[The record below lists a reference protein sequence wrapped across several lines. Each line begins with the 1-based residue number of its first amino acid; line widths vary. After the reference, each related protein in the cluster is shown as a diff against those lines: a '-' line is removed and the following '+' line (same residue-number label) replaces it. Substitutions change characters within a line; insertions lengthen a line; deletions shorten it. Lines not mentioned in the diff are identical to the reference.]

1 MKKLFSSILLILIFF
16 LFSCDKNE
24 SLETTKKVKI
34 AYVNW
39 IGETAATNVIKVVF
53 ERMGYRVEIF
63 PVTTSVM
70 YQYLSTGQVDGMV
83 SAWIPTADKFYYE
96 KLKDKF
102 IDLGANYDGTVQGF
116 VVPSYVTISS
126 IAELKGRG
134 AEFKNKIVGIDAG
147 AGTQLS
153 LEEALR
159 LYELEKEY
167 ELIPSSETVM
177 LASLEAAIKKKEWIV
192 VPLWKP
198 HWAFARYSVKFL
210 DDPLGSMGGTESVHT
225 LVRLGL
231 KEDDPDIFY
240 LFDNFYW
247 DDSLALPLMDKNY
260 REPGR
265 EYRNAIEF
273 VDNNRE
279 VVKNWVPERYK
290 NLFD

>member
-1 MKKLFSSILLILIFF
+1 MKPASIILPVLIFS
-16 LFSCDKNE
+16 LFSCDKGDVSE
-24 SLETTKKVKI
+24 DTKTVKI

-39 IGETAATNVIKVVF
+39 IGETAATNVVKVVL
-53 ERMGYRVEIF
+53 ERMGYKVEIF

-70 YQYLSTGQVDGMV
+70 YQYLAMGQVDGMV
-83 SAWIPTADKFYYE
+83 SAWLPTADKFYYE

-102 IDLGANYDGTVQGF
+102 IDLGANYEGTLQGF

-134 AEFKNKIVGIDAG
+134 AGFKNKIVGIDAG

-153 LEEALR
+153 VEETLR

-177 LASLEAAIKKKEWIV
+177 LASLEAAIKKNEWIV

-198 HWAFARYSVKFL
+198 HWAFARYDVKFL
-210 DDPLGSMGGTESVHT
+210 EDPLASMGGSESVHT
-225 LVRLGL
+225 LVRFGL
-231 KEDDPDIFY
+231 KEYDPDVFY

-247 DDSLALPLMDKNY
+247 DDSLLLPLIDKNY
-260 REPGR
+260 KEPGR

-279 VVKNWVPERYK
+279 LVKNWVPEGYK

>member
-1 MKKLFSSILLILIFF
+1 MMKPASIILPVLIFS
-16 LFSCDKNE
+16 LFSCDKGDVSE
-24 SLETTKKVKI
+24 DTKTVKI

-39 IGETAATNVIKVVF
+39 IGETAATNVVKVVL
-53 ERMGYRVEIF
+53 ERMGYKVEIF

-70 YQYLSTGQVDGMV
+70 YQYLAMGQVDGMV
-83 SAWIPTADKFYYE
+83 SAWLPTADKFYYE

-102 IDLGANYDGTVQGF
+102 IDLGANYEGTLQGF

-134 AEFKNKIVGIDAG
+134 AGFKNKIVGIDAG

-153 LEEALR
+153 VEETLR

-177 LASLEAAIKKKEWIV
+177 LASLEAAIKKNEWIV

-198 HWAFARYSVKFL
+198 HWAFARYDVKFL
-210 DDPLGSMGGTESVHT
+210 EDPLASMGGSESVHT
-225 LVRLGL
+225 LVRFGL
-231 KEDDPDIFY
+231 KEYDPDVFY

-247 DDSLALPLMDKNY
+247 DDSLLLPLIDKNY
-260 REPGR
+260 KEPGR

-279 VVKNWVPERYK
+279 LVKNWVPEGYK